1 MGILEDIAA
10 EREARNDDRTIPE
23 NAFEISVQSPIDGSK
38 KYSFD
43 TIYEDKELI
52 SRAKSY
58 YENLYDIKYRNDRDV
73 VDEFIGDRTW
83 KQANIV
89 SVASEYIDI
98 KGLDEQRREDL
109 AYLQDYWS
117 KLPSFYETGGRGWAG
132 GIFSNLWKGAV
143 DPTNLISAGFG
154 AFATKAVTKKFGTR
168 FLENKLKD
176 VTLNKAAKKQIRA
189 EIRDIRKRINTGT
202 YKFPVGKA
210 TAIATGSSVAFDAS
224 LFGSAD
230 LLMQKNEMTVGI
242 RKKGDY
248 DFKRAG
254 TTAIVGAGISV
265 LPSGFFAYSSV
276 KETASGLKPLTGTT
290 PSKTIDS
297 TLEDTK
303 VSLNGKKKTETKDT
317 SKFSPKKKKREETT
331 QKILGETGNIFQDSS
346 AILIQKIFDEYS
358 FFKRF
363 VEVTTE
369 AAGRKFSQSARG
381 VKSFY
386 EARASAGVKSV
397 VDPILESPYIFMRLL
412 SSSAVRSQ
420 DVLKN
425 GVLVQRVVK
434 DEKGF
439 DVVEMVPIRKHKDGG
454 FEKILEPYVKYGE
467 GENFLMYILAKN
479 VLNILKRNDKL
490 PKNSSKRQANP
501 FNKNEKKAKE
511 IAQRWIDYAELT
523 KTQYRDRYSIRDKN
537 GKIIKVVESGRTP
550 GLNFKKG
557 SKQFKGFTDDMLN
570 AKLEMGLITKE
581 SHTNILAAHPDGWI
595 PMWGQKNTDDVA
607 GYFQKLKSRATG
619 IGATGIKTKK
629 TVGQLNGEIKI
640 NPLYASV
647 VDYVNLSYRAM
658 DKNRAKQV
666 FYRMLNK
673 YSAMK
678 VINGNS
684 IARKIGGEETGYGK
698 VLTKK
703 SVEDLEKLNIKF
715 EKNKDGTVKGLSE
728 ADTKFNTVVF
738 KNSFKEQGPNG
749 RVIDVVY
756 GLDEANPGLPT
767 YFEVNS
773 KAMMETFETM
783 SDPSGFTKV
792 IGMFRRY
799 SRLPAKAITYSPPF
813 IAFNFIR
820 DSMTAMVNSAF
831 GFIPAWSSA
840 RGFGLTYTGNKDG
853 SNMKKV
859 INAHQRNNSFRMAL
873 VNGLGFTSRAETEWN
888 PMASLGETEI
898 ERYGNSSATA
908 WYKKNLNF
916 IGGRYI
922 KNGIEG
928 YVDFVGRIEY
938 ASRLAEYH
946 YAKKSGLGI
955 SSTAAAFMGRE
966 ISTDFAM
973 RGSSKILQ
981 GYSAH
986 TMFFNAGLQGFY
998 KGARTLFKEQP
1009 DKAIAVIFTGVVLPE
1024 ILLWNLNH
1032 EYREYR
1038 DVPDEVK
1045 MMNYLYP
1052 NYVNEKADGSHL
1064 HEDGT
1069 RKVEEFLAIPKP
1081 YDFGLFA
1088 NAATAIMEAVY
1099 TKSPG
1104 VMTQYLYH
1112 SLGIMMPGLSLPTLV
1127 NPGVSLFTNTNWQ
1140 GDPISPTGFAKKLDR
1155 LKYKSNTRES
1165 VIQFTNFLY
1174 KITGNEGVALRGDG
1188 KMGVTISP
1196 IIIDYMVNSY
1206 FTGLASYPFDIADA
1220 LLWDED
1226 QFGALPTERGDRSDL
1241 FRQPWSI
1248 VTRRF
1253 RVQVPVKNSKNI
1265 KKLYEIKNRA
1275 DKIKDMKSLSEKDF
1289 REVLNLEGQIDIP
1302 EVQELLAVSPFL
1314 SSIAD
1319 NLAHSRSVRKQI
1331 KFSPVELGTNI
1342 PYTAD
1347 RKAQHIKELIQ
1358 AENEMARIAIVQLR
1372 SSNFDTIESDIFGT
1386 TYDKT
1391 KYQKPNTNTNTDV
1404 NLSESLLRKLNK

>member
-1 MGILEDIAA
+1 MGVFDDIAA
-10 EREARNDDRTIPE
+10 DRKARKDDNTIPE
-23 NAFEISVQSPIDGSK
+23 KAFEIGGESPYDGSK

-43 TIYEDKELI
+43 TIYEDRELI

-58 YENLYDIKYRNDRDV
+58 YENLYDTKYRNDKDI

-83 KQANIV
+83 KQANIA

-143 DPTNLISAGFG
+143 DPTNLLSAGFG

-189 EIRDIRKRINTGT
+189 EIKDIRKRINTGT

-210 TAIATGSSVAFDAS
+210 TAMATGSAVSFDAS
-224 LFGSAD
+224 LFGGAD

-265 LPSGFFAYSSV
+265 LPSGFFAYSAV
-276 KETASGLKPLTGTT
+276 KETSSGLKPLTGTT

-303 VSLNGKKKTETKDT
+303 VSLNGRKKTETKDT
-317 SKFSPKKKKREETT
+317 SKLSPKKKKREETT
-331 QKILGETGNIFQDSS
+331 QKILGETGNIVKDSS
-346 AILIQKIFDEYS
+346 AIFIQKVFDEYN

-439 DVVEMVPIRKHKDGG
+439 DVVEMVPIRNHKDGG
-454 FEKILEPYVKYGE
+454 FEKIIEPYVKYGE

-479 VLNILKRNDKL
+479 VLNIHKRNAKL
-490 PKNSSKRQANP
+490 PKNSNKKQATP
-501 FNKNEKKAKE
+501 FDKKTAE
-511 IAQRWIDYAELT
+511 RWVDYAELT

-550 GLNFKKG
+550 GLNFRKG
-557 SKQFKGFTDDMLN
+557 AKQFKGFTDDMLN
-570 AKLEMGLITKE
+570 AKLEVGLITKE

-619 IGATGIKTKK
+619 IGATGIKRKK
-629 TVGQLNGEIKI
+629 TVNQINGEIKI

-666 FYRMLNK
+666 FYRMLKK
-673 YSAMK
+673 YGAMK
-678 VINGNS
+678 VINANS
-684 IARKIGGEETGYGK
+684 IAREVGGLETGYGK

-715 EKNKDGTVKGLSE
+715 KKNKDGTVQGLSE
-728 ADTKFNTVVF
+728 ADTTFNTVVF
-738 KNSFKEQGPNG
+738 KNSYKEQGKNG
-749 RVIDVVY
+749 KVIDVVY
-756 GLDEANPGLPT
+756 GLDEANPGAPT
-767 YFEVNS
+767 YFEVKS
-773 KAMMETFETM
+773 KAMMDTFETM
-783 SDPSGFTKV
+783 SDPSPLTKV
-792 IGMFRRY
+792 LGFFRRY

-831 GFIPAWSSA
+831 GFIPAYSSLK
-840 RGFGLTYTGNKDG
+840 GFGLTYTGNKNG

-859 INAHQRNNSFRMAL
+859 INGYQRNNSFRMAL

-973 RGSSKILQ
+973 RGSSKMLQ
-981 GYSAH
+981 SYSAH

-998 KGARTLFKEQP
+998 KGTRTLFKEQP
-1009 DKAIAVIFTGVVLPE
+1009 DKAAAVIFTGVILPE

-1045 MMNYLYP
+1045 MMNYLIP
-1052 NYVNEKADGSHL
+1052 TYVREQADGSHL

-1069 RKVEEFLAIPKP
+1069 HKIDEFIAIPKP

-1099 TKSPG
+1099 TNSPG
-1104 VMTQYLYH
+1104 VMTQYMYH
-1112 SLGIMMPGLSLPTLV
+1112 SLGIMMPGLALPTLV
-1127 NPGVSLFTNTNWQ
+1127 NPVVSLYTNTNWQ
-1140 GDPISPTGFAKKLDR
+1140 GDPISPTGFAKISDR

-1196 IIIDYMVNSY
+1196 IIIDYMLNSY
-1206 FTGLASYPFDIADA
+1206 FTGLASYPLDIADA

-1226 QFGALPTERGDRSDL
+1226 QFGPLPTERGDRADL

-1265 KKLYEIKNRA
+1265 KTLFAIKNRA
-1275 DKIKDMKSLSEKDF
+1275 DKIKNMKSLSEKDF
-1289 REVLNLEGQIDIP
+1289 REILNLEGEINTP
-1302 EVQELLAVSPFL
+1302 EVQELLGVSPFL

-1331 KFSPVELGTNI
+1331 KFSPVVLGTQT

-1347 RKAQHIKELIQ
+1347 LKAKHIKELIQ
-1358 AENEMARIAIVQLR
+1358 LENEMARIGIVQLR
-1372 SSNFDTIESDIFGT
+1372 SLNFDTIESDIFGT
-1386 TYDKT
+1386 TYDKS
-1391 KYQKPNTNTNTDV
+1391 KYQKKTKPSNTI
-1404 NLSESLLRKLNK
+1404 NLSDRLLRKLNK

>member
-799 SRLPAKAITYSPPF
+799 SRLPAKAI
-813 IAFNFIR
+813 
-820 DSMTAMVNSAF
+820 
-831 GFIPAWSSA
+831 
-840 RGFGLTYTGNKDG
+840 
-853 SNMKKV
+853 
-859 INAHQRNNSFRMAL
+859 H
-873 VNGLGFTSRAETEWN
+873 
-888 PMASLGETEI
+888 
-898 ERYGNSSATA
+898 
-908 WYKKNLNF
+908 
-916 IGGRYI
+916 
-922 KNGIEG
+922 
-928 YVDFVGRIEY
+928 
-938 ASRLAEYH
+938 
-946 YAKKSGLGI
+946 
-955 SSTAAAFMGRE
+955 
-966 ISTDFAM
+966 
-973 RGSSKILQ
+973 ILL
-981 GYSAH
+981 H
-986 TMFFNAGLQGFY
+986 LLHL
-998 KGARTLFKEQP
+998 TLF
-1009 DKAIAVIFTGVVLPE
+1009 
-1024 ILLWNLNH
+1024 
-1032 EYREYR
+1032 
-1038 DVPDEVK
+1038 
-1045 MMNYLYP
+1045 
-1052 NYVNEKADGSHL
+1052 
-1064 HEDGT
+1064 
-1069 RKVEEFLAIPKP
+1069 
-1081 YDFGLFA
+1081 
-1088 NAATAIMEAVY
+1088 
-1099 TKSPG
+1099 
-1104 VMTQYLYH
+1104 
-1112 SLGIMMPGLSLPTLV
+1112 
-1127 NPGVSLFTNTNWQ
+1127 
-1140 GDPISPTGFAKKLDR
+1140 
-1155 LKYKSNTRES
+1155 
-1165 VIQFTNFLY
+1165 VIQ
-1174 KITGNEGVALRGDG
+1174 
-1188 KMGVTISP
+1188 
-1196 IIIDYMVNSY
+1196 
-1206 FTGLASYPFDIADA
+1206 
-1220 LLWDED
+1220 
-1226 QFGALPTERGDRSDL
+1226 
-1241 FRQPWSI
+1241 
-1248 VTRRF
+1248 
-1253 RVQVPVKNSKNI
+1253 
-1265 KKLYEIKNRA
+1265 
-1275 DKIKDMKSLSEKDF
+1275 
-1289 REVLNLEGQIDIP
+1289 
-1302 EVQELLAVSPFL
+1302 
-1314 SSIAD
+1314 
-1319 NLAHSRSVRKQI
+1319 
-1331 KFSPVELGTNI
+1331 
-1342 PYTAD
+1342 
-1347 RKAQHIKELIQ
+1347 
-1358 AENEMARIAIVQLR
+1358 
-1372 SSNFDTIESDIFGT
+1372 
-1386 TYDKT
+1386 
-1391 KYQKPNTNTNTDV
+1391 
-1404 NLSESLLRKLNK
+1404 

>member
-58 YENLYDIKYRNDRDV
+58 YESLYDTKYRNDRDV
-73 VDEFIGDRTW
+73 VDEFIEDRTW

-89 SVASEYIDI
+89 SVGSEYVDI
-98 KGLDEQRREDL
+98 QGLDAKGREDL

-117 KLPSFYETGGRGWAG
+117 KLPSFYETGGRGWAS
-132 GIFSNLWKGAV
+132 GIWSNLWRGAL
-143 DPTNLISAGFG
+143 DPTNLLSAGFG
-154 AFATKAVTKKFGTR
+154 SIATKAATKKFGTA
-168 FLENKLKD
+168 FLRKKLEDK
-176 VTLNKAAKKQIRA
+176 TLSKTAKKQINN
-189 EIRDIRKRINTGT
+189 EIQDIRKRIRAGT
-202 YKFPVGKA
+202 YKFPVAKA
-210 TAIATGSSVAFDAS
+210 TAVATGSAVAFDAS

-230 LLMQKNEMTVGI
+230 LLMQKNEMTIGL

-265 LPSGFFAYSSV
+265 LPSGFFAYSAV
-276 KETASGLKPLTGTT
+276 RETSSGLKPLT
-290 PSKTIDS
+290 KIDKKIDPK
-297 TLEDTK
+297 LEDAK
-303 VSLNGKKKTETKDT
+303 VSLNT
-317 SKFSPKKKKREETT
+317 SKSTKEKDISKLSPKKRKREETT
-331 QKILGETGNIFQDSS
+331 RKILGETGNTFSDSIY
-346 AILIQKIFDEYS
+346 ILTQKLFDEYN

-363 VEVTTE
+363 VEDTTE

-381 VKSFY
+381 IRSFY

-397 VDPILESPYIFMRLL
+397 VDPILESPYVFMRLL
-412 SSSAVRSQ
+412 SSSLVRAE

-434 DEKGF
+434 DEFGF

-454 FEKILEPYVKYGE
+454 FLQIIEPYVKYGE
-467 GENFLMYILAKN
+467 GENFLMYVLAKS
-479 VLNILKRNDKL
+479 VLNIHKRNAKL
-490 PKNSSKRQANP
+490 PKTKKQATP
-501 FNKNEKKAKE
+501 FDKKTAE
-511 IAQRWIDYAELT
+511 RWIDYGELS
-523 KTQYRDRYSIRDKN
+523 KTQYKKKYK
-537 GKIIKVVESGRTP
+537 GAESGRTP
-550 GLNFKKG
+550 GLNFRKG
-557 SKQFKGFTDDMLN
+557 AKQFKGFTDDLLD
-570 AKLEMGLITKE
+570 AKLEVGLISPK
-581 SHTNILAAHPDGWI
+581 SHANIKAAYPDGYI
-595 PMWGQKNTDDVA
+595 PMWGRKNTDDITS
-607 GYFQKLKSRATG
+607 YFKQLKTKRTG

-647 VDYVNLSYRAM
+647 VDYVNLSYKAM

-666 FYRMLNK
+666 FYRMLRK
-673 YSAMK
+673 YGAMK
-678 VINGNS
+678 VINSNA
-684 IARKIGGEETGYGK
+684 IAREIGGLETGYGK
-698 VLTKK
+698 ALTKK

-715 EKNKDGTVKGLSE
+715 EKNKDGTVKGLDE
-728 ADTKFNTVVF
+728 ADTTFNTVVF
-738 KNSFKEQGPNG
+738 KNSYREQGKNG
-749 RVIDVVY
+749 KVIDVVY
-756 GLDEANPGLPT
+756 GLDEANPGKPT
-767 YFEVNS
+767 YFEVKS

-783 SDPSGFTKV
+783 SNPTGFTKMLGV
-792 IGMFRRY
+792 LRRF

-820 DSMTAMVNSAF
+820 DSMTAMVNSAY

-840 RGFGLTYTGNKDG
+840 KGFGLTYTGNANG

-888 PMASLGETEI
+888 PTLGVSEI
-898 ERYGNSSATA
+898 ERYGNSSAVG
-908 WYKKNLNF
+908 WYKKNLNY
-916 IGGRYI
+916 IGANYI
-922 KNGIEG
+922 KKGISS

-938 ASRLAEYH
+938 ASRMAEYH
-946 YAKKSGLGI
+946 YAKKSGMSV
-955 SSTAAAFMGRE
+955 SSAGAAFMGRE
-966 ISTDFAM
+966 VSTDFAM
-973 RGSSKILQ
+973 RGSSKALQ
-981 GYSAH
+981 NYSAI

-1009 DKAIAVIFTGVVLPE
+1009 GKATGAIFAGVVLPE

-1045 MMNYLYP
+1045 MMNYLIP
-1052 NYVNEKADGSHL
+1052 IYVKEQADGSHL

-1069 RKVEEFLAIPKP
+1069 RKVDEFVAIPKP

-1088 NAATAIMEAVY
+1088 NIATAIMEAVY

-1104 VMTQYLYH
+1104 VMTQYMYH
-1112 SLGIMMPGLSLPTLV
+1112 SLGIMMPGLALPTIA
-1127 NPGVSLFTNTNWQ
+1127 NPIVSLYTNTNWQ
-1140 GDPISPTGFAKKLDR
+1140 GDPISPTGFAKISDR

-1174 KITGNEGVALRGDG
+1174 KITGSEGIALRGDG

-1196 IIIDYMVNSY
+1196 IVIDYVINSY

-1226 QFGALPTERGDRSDL
+1226 QFGVLPTERGDRADL
-1241 FRQPWSI
+1241 WRQPWSI

-1253 RVQVPVKNSKNI
+1253 RVQTPVKNSKNI
-1265 KKLYEIKNRA
+1265 KRLYEIKNRA
-1275 DKIKDMKSLSEKDF
+1275 DKIKNMKSLSEKDF
-1289 REVLNLEGQIDIP
+1289 REILNLEGEIDTK
-1302 EVQELLAVSPFL
+1302 EVQELLGVSAFL

-1319 NLAHSRSVRKQI
+1319 NLAHSRSIRKQI

>member
-23 NAFEISVQSPIDGSK
+23 NAFEISVQNPIDGSK

-189 EIRDIRKRINTGT
+189 EIKDIRQRIKTGT

-966 ISTDFAM
+966 ISTDFSM

-1347 RKAQHIKELIQ
+1347 KKAQHIKELIQ
-1358 AENEMARIAIVQLR
+1358 LENEMARIAIVQLR
-1372 SSNFDTIESDIFGT
+1372 SSNFDTIESDIFGA

>member
-23 NAFEISVQSPIDGSK
+23 NAFEISVQNPIDGSK

-490 PKNSSKRQANP
+490 SKTSSKRQANP

-1347 RKAQHIKELIQ
+1347 KKAQHIKELIQ
-1358 AENEMARIAIVQLR
+1358 LENEMARIAIVQLR
-1372 SSNFDTIESDIFGT
+1372 SSNFDTIESDIFGA

>member
-23 NAFEISVQSPIDGSK
+23 NAFEISVQNPIDGSK

-143 DPTNLISAGFG
+143 DPTNLLSAGFG

-501 FNKNEKKAKE
+501 FNKNEKKAK
-511 IAQRWIDYAELT
+511 
-523 KTQYRDRYSIRDKN
+523 
-537 GKIIKVVESGRTP
+537 
-550 GLNFKKG
+550 
-557 SKQFKGFTDDMLN
+557 
-570 AKLEMGLITKE
+570 
-581 SHTNILAAHPDGWI
+581 
-595 PMWGQKNTDDVA
+595 
-607 GYFQKLKSRATG
+607 
-619 IGATGIKTKK
+619 
-629 TVGQLNGEIKI
+629 
-640 NPLYASV
+640 
-647 VDYVNLSYRAM
+647 
-658 DKNRAKQV
+658 
-666 FYRMLNK
+666 
-673 YSAMK
+673 
-678 VINGNS
+678 
-684 IARKIGGEETGYGK
+684 
-698 VLTKK
+698 
-703 SVEDLEKLNIKF
+703 
-715 EKNKDGTVKGLSE
+715 
-728 ADTKFNTVVF
+728 
-738 KNSFKEQGPNG
+738 
-749 RVIDVVY
+749 
-756 GLDEANPGLPT
+756 
-767 YFEVNS
+767 
-773 KAMMETFETM
+773 
-783 SDPSGFTKV
+783 
-792 IGMFRRY
+792 
-799 SRLPAKAITYSPPF
+799 
-813 IAFNFIR
+813 
-820 DSMTAMVNSAF
+820 
-831 GFIPAWSSA
+831 
-840 RGFGLTYTGNKDG
+840 
-853 SNMKKV
+853 
-859 INAHQRNNSFRMAL
+859 
-873 VNGLGFTSRAETEWN
+873 
-888 PMASLGETEI
+888 
-898 ERYGNSSATA
+898 
-908 WYKKNLNF
+908 
-916 IGGRYI
+916 
-922 KNGIEG
+922 
-928 YVDFVGRIEY
+928 
-938 ASRLAEYH
+938 
-946 YAKKSGLGI
+946 
-955 SSTAAAFMGRE
+955 
-966 ISTDFAM
+966 
-973 RGSSKILQ
+973 
-981 GYSAH
+981 
-986 TMFFNAGLQGFY
+986 
-998 KGARTLFKEQP
+998 
-1009 DKAIAVIFTGVVLPE
+1009 
-1024 ILLWNLNH
+1024 
-1032 EYREYR
+1032 
-1038 DVPDEVK
+1038 
-1045 MMNYLYP
+1045 
-1052 NYVNEKADGSHL
+1052 
-1064 HEDGT
+1064 
-1069 RKVEEFLAIPKP
+1069 
-1081 YDFGLFA
+1081 
-1088 NAATAIMEAVY
+1088 
-1099 TKSPG
+1099 
-1104 VMTQYLYH
+1104 
-1112 SLGIMMPGLSLPTLV
+1112 
-1127 NPGVSLFTNTNWQ
+1127 
-1140 GDPISPTGFAKKLDR
+1140 
-1155 LKYKSNTRES
+1155 
-1165 VIQFTNFLY
+1165 
-1174 KITGNEGVALRGDG
+1174 
-1188 KMGVTISP
+1188 
-1196 IIIDYMVNSY
+1196 
-1206 FTGLASYPFDIADA
+1206 
-1220 LLWDED
+1220 
-1226 QFGALPTERGDRSDL
+1226 
-1241 FRQPWSI
+1241 
-1248 VTRRF
+1248 
-1253 RVQVPVKNSKNI
+1253 
-1265 KKLYEIKNRA
+1265 
-1275 DKIKDMKSLSEKDF
+1275 
-1289 REVLNLEGQIDIP
+1289 
-1302 EVQELLAVSPFL
+1302 
-1314 SSIAD
+1314 
-1319 NLAHSRSVRKQI
+1319 
-1331 KFSPVELGTNI
+1331 
-1342 PYTAD
+1342 
-1347 RKAQHIKELIQ
+1347 
-1358 AENEMARIAIVQLR
+1358 
-1372 SSNFDTIESDIFGT
+1372 
-1386 TYDKT
+1386 
-1391 KYQKPNTNTNTDV
+1391 
-1404 NLSESLLRKLNK
+1404 